1 MSLRSPLY
9 YVITLLFSIVAVLGG
24 ESAIT
29 VTPMAFGGDFFS
41 LLDKNEDGVLSGR
54 EAAFFKPY
62 GEATKGG
69 EITRQ
74 EFDAAVAS
82 QQDRVAAQDRAI
94 FGDRDGNHDARL
106 SGTEIAGFE
115 FTDLDGDGRIP
126 LAEFLK
132 GMASSRNA
140 LGAMTPEELENEAT
154 RRFHLIDIN
163 KDNML
168 TGTEGNYMA
177 SFDVNEDSRITLA
190 EFIYG
195 TFLDA
200 ASSSRVPAVTPL
212 SSEPIQMVIDFV
224 NRQDSVGLIAKLRP
238 ELKQILDGV
247 LIDFTLRLAANSH
260 GRISLPSKDSIV
272 IKAGEEVGSQQYDA
286 KPECE
291 RGSLSIEVLMFD
303 GAILGFVL
311 ESPEVNKLNS
321 KLFDELVAN
330 KNGIL
335 KSFGEFYSPQC
346 QTMIRHI
353 FANEDAAAIDMFHPE
368 TQEKGSKLFA
378 NIFARMRSLC
388 GEVIS
393 IELETVRIEFDSSGK
408 GEFLN
413 IEHQVV
419 GRNGPM
425 LITHKMQFVG
435 LKGHLVS
442 IKGEQ
447 VKVTK
452 ELPQATQPTAPI
464 SKNAAPVPSEP
475 KSP

>member
-1 MSLRSPLY
+1 MSLRSPLNS
-9 YVITLLFSIVAVLGG
+9 VVTLFYSIVAVLGG
-24 ESAIT
+24 AAAIT
-29 VTPMAFGGDFFS
+29 VPPMALGGDFFS
-41 LLDKNEDGVLSGR
+41 LLDMNEDGVLSGR

-69 EITRQ
+69 EITKQ
-74 EFDAAVAS
+74 EFDAAVARRIDIVDR
-82 QQDRVAAQDRAI
+82 QDRGV
-94 FGDRDGNHDARL
+94 FGFLDGNHDARL
-106 SGTEIAGFE
+106 SGTEIKGFE

-132 GMASSRNA
+132 GMAASRNA
-140 LGAMTPEELENEAT
+140 LGAMTPSDLEKEAT
-154 RRFHLIDIN
+154 RRFHLMDIN

-168 TGTEGNYMA
+168 TGTEGIYMA
-177 SFDVNEDSRITLA
+177 SFDVNEDGRITFA

-200 ASSSRVPAVTPL
+200 ASASRVPVVVPTPL
-212 SSEPIQMVIDFV
+212 SSEPIQMVIDFI

-260 GRISLPSKDSIV
+260 GRISLPAKDSIV
-272 IKAGEEVGSQQYDA
+272 IKAGEEVGSQQYNA
-286 KPECE
+286 RPACE
-291 RGSLSIEVLMFD
+291 RGSLSIDVLMFED
-303 GAILGFVL
+303 AILGFSL
-311 ESPEVNKLNS
+311 ESPDVNQLNG
-321 KLFDELVAN
+321 KLFDELAAN

-335 KSFGEFYSPQC
+335 KTFGEFYSPQC

-368 TQEKGSKLFA
+368 TQEKASKLFSS
-378 NIFARMRSLC
+378 IFSKMRSLC
-388 GEVIS
+388 GDVIS
-393 IELETVRIEFDSSGK
+393 IELETLTLELDSSGK

-413 IEHQVV
+413 IAHQVV
-419 GRNGPM
+419 GKNGPM
-425 LITHKMQFVG
+425 LITHKMQFLG

-447 VKVTK
+447 VKVT
-452 ELPQATQPTAPI
+452 EATPLATPPTAPI
-464 SKNAAPVPSEP
+464 A
-475 KSP
+475 